1 MFELQELQVDSAC
14 CIAVF
19 ARWKHQL
26 RSVKIVNFEGGHCVS
41 LELRGSFVSDLVFLY
56 LAWGDILQLRT
67 ACGERV
73 KNTDT
78 YEESET
84 ELLVYISVQASL
96 FPEGL
101 GIT

>member
-1 MFELQELQVDSAC
+1 MFESQELQVDSAC
-14 CIAVF
+14 FIAVF
-19 ARWKHQL
+19 AQWKHQP

-41 LELRGSFVSDLVFLY
+41 LELRGSFVSDFVFLY

-67 ACGERV
+67 AYGERV

-84 ELLVYISVQASL
+84 ELLVYFSVQASL
-96 FPEGL
+96 FSRG
-101 GIT
+101 TRY